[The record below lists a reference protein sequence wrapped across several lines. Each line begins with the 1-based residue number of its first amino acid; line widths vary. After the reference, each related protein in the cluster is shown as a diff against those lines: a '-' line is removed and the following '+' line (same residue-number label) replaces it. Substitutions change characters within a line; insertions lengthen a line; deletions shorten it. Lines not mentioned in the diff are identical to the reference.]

1 MNAEVTADSIDRGLE
16 HLRKLAPDPNR
27 ADRLRA
33 KLRTELVRR
42 EARARRGARRWGAV
56 RGVLAPVLVG
66 GLCVL
71 YLAAVVGNALRLNGV
86 L

>member
-1 MNAEVTADSIDRGLE
+1 MITEVIGDSIDRSLE
-16 HLRKLAPDPNR
+16 HLRKLAPDRDR
-27 ADRLRA
+27 ADRVRA

-42 EARARRGARRWGAV
+42 EARARRGARRWDAV
-56 RGVLAPVLVG
+56 QRLLAPVLVG

>member
-1 MNAEVTADSIDRGLE
+1 MNAEVTGDCIDRGLE
-16 HLRKLAPDPNR
+16 HLRKLAPDRDR

-42 EARARRGARRWGAV
+42 EARARRGARRWDAV
-56 RGVLAPVLVG
+56 RCVLAPVLVG